1 MSTKKENLELDIA
14 HFNNLKPHIKTLKN
28 KCARTIEHLLQM
40 GIIEVSTAF
49 ELALCDSGGHDHV
62 SLNNGDLLKH
72 GKPSD
77 AKISS
82 VRTHNYGQSYC
93 APVTNIHGKMGCLR
107 VQVYE
112 RKQEK
117 FYYFVFPRRTYANIP
132 KSSNIDIPF
141 EMDGTPR
148 LRNRS
153 KINWWNYRVAT
164 FEDMAQKEYA

>member
-14 HFNNLKPHIKTLKN
+14 HFGNFKTHLKTLKN
-28 KCARTIEHLLQM
+28 KCVDTIEHLLQM

-49 ELALCDSGGHDHV
+49 ELALCCVGGHEPV
-62 SLNNGDLLKH
+62 SLNHGDLRKK
-72 GKPSD
+72 GRVSD
-77 AKISS
+77 AKLSS
-82 VRTHNYGQSYC
+82 VRTHGHGQSYS

-112 RKQEK
+112 RKQDK

-141 EMDGTPR
+141 ELDGTPR
-148 LRNRS
+148 VRNRC
-153 KINWWNYRVAT
+153 KTNWWNYQVVT
-164 FEDMAQKEYA
+164 FKEMAQKEYA